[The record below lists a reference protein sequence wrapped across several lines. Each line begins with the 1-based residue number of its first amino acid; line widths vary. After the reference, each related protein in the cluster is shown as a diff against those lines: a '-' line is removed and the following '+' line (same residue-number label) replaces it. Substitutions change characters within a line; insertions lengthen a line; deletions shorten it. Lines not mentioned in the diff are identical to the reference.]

1 MHDILIID
9 DIVDKATQDI
19 IEKEIFSSSTQW
31 IFGRTV
37 YSHSDPLLDSEAKK
51 HAMNFTKS
59 LYRMDDNFLVD
70 NIGLY
75 TKPLDNLNITRLIT
89 SRIQLYLPVITDK
102 LHGSP
107 HVDGVRDFPF
117 KAAVYYV
124 NDSEGDTFFFKET
137 TKQISPD
144 KIPKDLEIVQTISP
158 KKGRLIVFNGDIYH
172 ASGKPKKD
180 VKCIINYNFI

>member
-9 DIVDKATQDI
+9 DVVDIETQNL
-19 IEKEIFSSSTQW
+19 IENTIFSAETQW
-31 IFGRTV
+31 TFGRTV
-37 YSHSDPLLDSEAKK
+37 FEHSDPKMQIQSKK

-75 TKPLDNLNITRLIT
+75 AKPLDKLNITRLIT
-89 SRIQLYLPVITDK
+89 SRIQLYLPIITDK

-124 NDSEGDTFFFKET
+124 NDSEGDTVFFKET

-144 KIPKDLEIVQTISP
+144 KIPNDLEIVQTISP